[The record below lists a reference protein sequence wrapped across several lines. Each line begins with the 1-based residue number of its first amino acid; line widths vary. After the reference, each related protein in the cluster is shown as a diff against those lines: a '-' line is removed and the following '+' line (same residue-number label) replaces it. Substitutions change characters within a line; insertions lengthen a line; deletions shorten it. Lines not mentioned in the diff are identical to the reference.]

1 VPRGIMVV
9 ESGPI
14 DSDREAE
21 YNEWYSGRHIPEIC
35 AIAGFV
41 GARRYKVRGA
51 EGANSAAQKPRY
63 LAVYEL
69 EADDLDTPLQEL
81 RSRSADGRMAK
92 TDALQLSPPPVVTI
106 YELIE

>member
-1 VPRGIMVV
+1 MVV
-9 ESGPI
+9 ESSPV
-14 DSDREAE
+14 DPDREAE

-35 AIAGFV
+35 AITGFV

-51 EGANSAAQKPRY
+51 EGSKSGAPKPSY
-63 LAVYEL
+63 LAIYEL

-81 RSRSADGRMAK
+81 ASRSADGRMAK
-92 TDALQLSPPPVVTI
+92 TDALRLSPPPVVTL